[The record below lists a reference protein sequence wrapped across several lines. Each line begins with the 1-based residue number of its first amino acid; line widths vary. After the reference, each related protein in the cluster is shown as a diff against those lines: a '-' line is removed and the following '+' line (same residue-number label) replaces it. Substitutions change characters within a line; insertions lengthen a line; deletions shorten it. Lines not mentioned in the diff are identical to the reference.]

1 MEEREGDGKVKGL
14 LLRRGKRWGKFRRRG
29 SRKSLNL
36 DCTSEMTLLPR
47 KTSFRWKGIS
57 FLQASKKK
65 ERDRKKEGTQGIRIK
80 REKLTEI
87 GRKKGNVC
95 AREKR
100 LKVCYVEMQ
109 GSGGKE
115 RKYSLPP
122 PFSTP
127 CEDEDTSRLLPD
139 TSVRIQHLLPPSSS
153 ERLHGVCSDWAGDF
167 SPCDERRGMSLRFE
181 VISLFLEW
189 SCLSATWIY
198 YRNCF
203 ALVNCSHGVKY
214 RVFLLDKVI
223 MRQCLKV

>member
-1 MEEREGDGKVKGL
+1 MKGL
-14 LLRRGKRWGKFRRRG
+14 LLRGGKRWGKFRRQG

-57 FLQASKKK
+57 SLQAPKKK
-65 ERDRKKEGTQGIRIK
+65 ERRKKKERALRIK
-80 REKLTEI
+80 RGRLTKIE
-87 GRKKGNVC
+87 RKKGS
-95 AREKR
+95 ARKA
-100 LKVCYVEMQ
+100 VE
-109 GSGGKE
+109 GGVLHRRGEVEGRGGAKE

-122 PFSTP
+122 PRTRPPF

-203 ALVNCSHGVKY
+203 ALVNWSHGFNVAEY

-223 MRQCLKV
+223 WKQYNFT

>member
-1 MEEREGDGKVKGL
+1 MHERNDFTSPENFVPLERHL
-14 LLRRGKRWGKFRRRG
+14 L
-29 SRKSLNL
+29 S
-36 DCTSEMTLLPR
+36 
-47 KTSFRWKGIS
+47 
-57 FLQASKKK
+57 ASTKKK
-65 ERDRKKEGTQGIRIK
+65 ERKRQKKETGNKDKKRK
-80 REKLTEI
+80 ADRDREKE
-87 GRKKGNVC
+87 RQRVC
-95 AREKR
+95 AR
-100 LKVCYVEMQ
+100 KVVEGGVLRRNGGT
-109 GSGGKE
+109 GSKK
-115 RKYSLPP
+115 RKYSLPPPRIRP

-203 ALVNCSHGVKY
+203 ALVNWSHGFHGVEY
-214 RVFLLDKVI
+214 RVFLLDEVI
-223 MRQCLKV
+223 RKKCLKA

>member
-1 MEEREGDGKVKGL
+1 
-14 LLRRGKRWGKFRRRG
+14 
-29 SRKSLNL
+29 
-36 DCTSEMTLLPR
+36 MTLLPR

-57 FLQASKKK
+57 SLQAPKKK
-65 ERDRKKEGTQGIRIK
+65 ERDRKKGAGNKSKKRKADRDRETERREN
-80 REKLTEI
+80 REKE
-87 GRKKGNVC
+87 RKKGSVC
-95 AREKR
+95 ARER
-100 LKVCYVEMQ
+100 WLKVVCYVEME
-109 GSGGKE
+109 GRGAKE
-115 RKYSLPP
+115 RKYSLPPPRTRP

-203 ALVNCSHGVKY
+203 ALVNWSHGVESSSSTKLSGGNVW
-214 RVFLLDKVI
+214 RHKSNLCLFLWQKKLTTLNRKLI
-223 MRQCLKV
+223 